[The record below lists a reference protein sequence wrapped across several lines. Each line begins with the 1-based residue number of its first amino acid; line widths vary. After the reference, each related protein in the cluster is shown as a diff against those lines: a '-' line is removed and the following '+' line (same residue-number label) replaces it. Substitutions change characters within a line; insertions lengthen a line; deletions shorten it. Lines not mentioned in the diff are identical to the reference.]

1 MFTRRK
7 SLFLFGASALGLVA
21 ASRGALAAEGKAMT
35 TPGTGLND
43 PLFNQPYVDI
53 DEWRDAPVRHRYVHG
68 GFKGTEARF
77 SFYFPPKE
85 QYQGRFF
92 QYVTPVP
99 LSENLAQ
106 SDSGEGDKIGFAV
119 ASGGY
124 FVETNQGGPAKLMG
138 GDPTIGGYRVSA
150 AAAQYSRVVA
160 AQVYGSRQRPYGY
173 IYGGS
178 GGSFRTLACFEN
190 TTGVWDGAVP
200 YVIGSPMAMP
210 NDFTVRAHA
219 MRILE
224 DKFPAIVD
232 AIDAGGSG
240 DMYAGLDPEER
251 EALAEVTRMGF
262 PPRTWFAHER
272 LGMGALTVLFDTV
285 VMIDPTYFQDFWT
298 VPGYLGANPPESL
311 RRARIQHGTTLAQ
324 VVTAADAARM
334 GLPLKELAANE
345 PAGAVGNAWKSLLD
359 QSKAEGPVG
368 VRLASMP
375 TGNLL
380 GAKLLVKSGAAAG
393 RKLSL
398 GAVAGDFAMI
408 RPIGGA
414 DQILKVVQAGDEV
427 VVDNSDFLAIQ
438 TYHRHQ
444 VPTRD
449 FYTWD
454 QFRGP
459 DGKPLY
465 PQRPRVLG
473 PMMAKGAVGAL
484 QTGRFQGKMI
494 VVESLMDED
503 AFPWQADWYRSKVK
517 EALGDRLDDHF
528 RLWFTDHA
536 LHAEDGRPAYSTWVV
551 PYVGVLHQA
560 LRDLSAWVETSAAPP
575 ASSRYKM
582 VDGQVEVPPTAAA
595 RRGVQPVVTV
605 TANRGVR
612 ANAAVGQPVEF
623 HAVIEAPPKTGSIVA
638 AEWDFEGR
646 GDFPVAARLTD
657 ARASRV
663 TLKATHAFS
672 KPGTYFAVLR
682 ATSHRVGNRDTRYA
696 RVQNLGRVRVV
707 VT

>member
-1 MFTRRK
+1 MYTRRK
-7 SLFLFGASALGLVA
+7 SLFLFGASALGLAA
-21 ASRGALAAEGKAMT
+21 ASGALAGVQPPA
-35 TPGTGLND
+35 TPRTGLGD
-43 PLFNQPYVDI
+43 PLFGQPYVDV

-77 SFYFPPKE
+77 SFYFPPKA

-106 SDSGEGDKIGFAV
+106 SDSGEGDKIGFSI

-124 FVETNQGGPAKLMG
+124 FVETNQGGAAKPG

-150 AAAQYSRVVA
+150 AAAQYSRIVA
-160 AQVYGSRQRPYGY
+160 AQVYGPHRPYGY

-190 TTGVWDGAVP
+190 TVGVWDGAVP

-210 NDFTVRAHA
+210 SDFTVRAHA
-219 MRILE
+219 LRVLK

-232 AIDAGGSG
+232 AVDVGGSG
-240 DMYAGLDPEER
+240 DMYAGLNPEER

-262 PPRTWFAHER
+262 PPRTWFAHEH
-272 LGMGALTVLFDTV
+272 LGMGALTVLFDGV
-285 VMIDPTYFQDFWT
+285 VMADPTYFQDFWT

-311 RRARIQHGTTLAQ
+311 RRARIQHGTTIGQ
-324 VVTAADAARM
+324 VVTAAEAAKL

-359 QSKAEGPVG
+359 QSAAQGPVG
-368 VRLASMP
+368 VRLATMP
-375 TGNLL
+375 SGNLL
-380 GAKLLVKSGAAAG
+380 GAKLVVRSGAAAG

-414 DQILKVVQAGDEV
+414 GQILKALNAGDDV

-444 VPTRD
+444 VPTPD
-449 FYTWD
+449 FYVWD
-454 QFRGP
+454 QFRRP
-459 DGKPLY
+459 DGAPLY
-465 PQRPRVLG
+465 PQRPRLLG
-473 PMMAKGAVGAL
+473 PIMTKATIGAL
-484 QTGRFQGKMI
+484 QTGRFRGKMI

-503 AFPWQADWYRSKVK
+503 AFPWQADWYRSKV
-517 EALGDRLDDHF
+517 EAALGDGLDDHF

-536 LHAEDGRPAYSTWVV
+536 LHAEDGRPAYSTQIV
-551 PYVGVLHQA
+551 PYIGVLHQA
-560 LRDLSAWVETSAAPP
+560 LRDLSAWVEKGAAPP
-575 ASSRYKM
+575 ASTAYK
-582 VDGQVEVPPTAAA
+582 VVEGQVAVPPTAAE
-595 RRGVQPVVTV
+595 RKGVQPVVTV
-605 TANRGVR
+605 TANGTAR
-612 ANAAVGQPVEF
+612 AEVAVGQPVEF
-623 HAVIEAPPKTGSIVA
+623 HAVVEAPPKTGRIVA
-638 AEWDFEGR
+638 AAWDFEGR
-646 GDFPVAARLTD
+646 GDFPVSAQLTTRSS
-657 ARASRV
+657 RAL
-663 TLKATHAFS
+663 LKTTYAFS
-672 KPGTYFAVLR
+672 KPGTYFPVLR
-682 ATSHRVGNRDTRYA
+682 ATSHRHADAEAPYA
-696 RVQNLGRVRVV
+696 KVQNLGRVRVV

>member
-7 SLFLFGASALGLVA
+7 SLLLFGASALGLAA
-21 ASRGALAAEGKAMT
+21 ASSGALAAEEKAMT
-35 TPGTGLND
+35 TPRTGLGD
-43 PLFNQPYVDI
+43 PLFDQPYVDV

-106 SDSGEGDKIGFAV
+106 SDAGEGDKIGFSI

-124 FVETNQGGPAKLMG
+124 FVETNQGGPAKPG
-138 GDPTIGGYRVSA
+138 GDPTVGGHRVSA
-150 AAAQYSRVVA
+150 AAAKYSRIVA
-160 AQVYGSRQRPYGY
+160 AQVYGPHRPYGY

-219 MRILE
+219 MRILK

-232 AIDAGGSG
+232 AVDAGGSG
-240 DMYAGLDPEER
+240 VMYAGLDAEER
-251 EALAEVTRMGF
+251 AALAEVTRMGF

-285 VMIDPTYFQDFWT
+285 MMLDPTYFQEFWT

-311 RRARIQHGTTLAQ
+311 QRARVQHGTTIAQ
-324 VVTAADAARM
+324 VVTAADAGKM

-359 QSKAEGPVG
+359 QSAAQGPVG

-375 TGNLL
+375 SANLL
-380 GAKLLVKSGAAAG
+380 GAKLVVRSGAAAG

-398 GAVAGDFAMI
+398 GAVSGDFAMI
-408 RPIGGA
+408 RPVGGA
-414 DQILKVVQAGDEV
+414 AEFLKVLQAGDEV

-444 VPTRD
+444 VPTPD
-449 FYTWD
+449 FYVWD
-454 QFRGP
+454 QFRRP

-465 PQRPRVLG
+465 PQRPKVLG
-473 PMMAKGAVGAL
+473 PLMARGAVGAL

-503 AFPWQADWYRSKVK
+503 AFPWQADWYRSKVQ

-536 LHAEDGRPAYSTWVV
+536 MHAEDGRPAYSTQIV
-551 PYVGVLHQA
+551 PYIGVLHQA
-560 LRDLSAWVETSAAPP
+560 LRDLSAWVEKDAPPP
-575 ASSRYKM
+575 ASTAYKV

-605 TANRGVR
+605 TANGGRR
-612 ANAAVGQPVEF
+612 AEVAVGQPVELV
-623 HAVIEAPPKTGSIVA
+623 AVVEAPPKTGTIVA
-638 AEWDFEGR
+638 AEWDLEGR
-646 GDFPVAARLTD
+646 GDFPIAAQL
-657 ARASRV
+657 ANASSSRV
-663 TLKATHAFS
+663 TLKTTYSFS
-672 KPGTYFAVLR
+672 KPGTYFPVLR
-682 ATSHRVGNRDTRYA
+682 ATSHRRGDPRTPYA
-696 RVQNLGRVRVV
+696 RVVNLGRVRVV

>member
-1 MFTRRK
+1 MLTRRK
-7 SLFLFGASALGLVA
+7 SLFLLGASALGLAA
-21 ASRGALAAEGKAMT
+21 ASSGALAAQEKAMT
-35 TPGTGLND
+35 APRTGLDD
-43 PLFNQPYVDI
+43 PLFNQPYVDV

-77 SFYFPPKE
+77 SFYFPPKK

-106 SDSGEGDKIGFAV
+106 TDGEGDKIGFAL

-124 FVETNQGGPAKLMG
+124 FVETNQGGPAKFG

-150 AAAQYSRVVA
+150 AAAQYSRIVA
-160 AQVYGSRQRPYGY
+160 AQVYGPHRPYGY

-219 MRILE
+219 LRILK

-232 AIDAGGSG
+232 AVDAGGSG
-240 DMYAGLDPEER
+240 DMYAGLSPEER
-251 EALAEVTRMGF
+251 QALAEVTRMGF
-262 PPRTWFAHER
+262 PPRTWFAHEH

-285 VMIDPTYFQDFWT
+285 MMIDPTYFQEFWT
-298 VPGYLGANPPESL
+298 VPGYLGANPSESL
-311 RRARIQHGTTLAQ
+311 RRAHIQHGTTIGQ
-324 VVTAADAARM
+324 VVTAAEAGRQ

-359 QSKAEGPVG
+359 QSAAQGPVG

-375 TGNLL
+375 AGDLL
-380 GAKLLVKSGAAAG
+380 GAKLVVKTGAAAG

-408 RPIGGA
+408 RPVGGA
-414 DQILKVVQAGDEV
+414 DQVLKALQPGDEV

-444 VPTRD
+444 VPTPD

-473 PMMAKGAVGAL
+473 PLMAKGAVGAL

-503 AFPWQADWYRSKVK
+503 AFPWQADWYRSKVQA
-517 EALGDRLDDHF
+517 ALGDRLDDHF

-560 LRDLSAWVETSAAPP
+560 LRDLSAWVEKGTPPP
-575 ASSRYKM
+575 ASTAYKM
-582 VDGQVEVPPTAAA
+582 VDGQVEVAPTAAA
-595 RRGVQPVVTV
+595 RRGVQPVVAV
-605 TANRGVR
+605 TANGGAR
-612 ANAAVGQPVEF
+612 AEVAVGQPVELV
-623 HAVIEAPPKTGSIVA
+623 AVIEAPPKTGTIVG
-638 AEWDFEGR
+638 AEWDVEGR
-646 GDFPVAARLTD
+646 GDFVSAQLTVG
-657 ARASRV
+657 RSSRV
-663 TLKATHAFS
+663 ILKNTCTFA
-672 KPGTYFAVLR
+672 KPGTYFPVLR
-682 ATSHRVGNRDTRYA
+682 ATSHRHGDLSTPYA